1 MKSLP
6 EDDFTK
12 INANASR
19 NQFAA
24 VKIAY
29 IMRDSRTNIV
39 MANCKRIGD
48 SLVLL
53 VEYEVIRP
61 AIIMT
66 GRMTIPK
73 VRIYSDS

>member
-1 MKSLP
+1 
-6 EDDFTK
+6 
-12 INANASR
+12 
-19 NQFAA
+19 
-24 VKIAY
+24 
-29 IMRDSRTNIV
+29 MRDSRTNIV

-73 VRIYSDS
+73 VRIYSDF

>member
-1 MKSLP
+1 
-6 EDDFTK
+6 
-12 INANASR
+12 
-19 NQFAA
+19 
-24 VKIAY
+24 
-29 IMRDSRTNIV
+29 MRDSRTNIV

-53 VEYEVIRP
+53 VECEVIRP

-73 VRIYSDS
+73 VRIYSDF